1 MLFTAGW
8 AYSLT
13 AQELADVR
21 DGFESRRDAAFEALR
36 DKPLVIAEKQP
47 PLSPGRGT
55 YSRHFAYSITDFAMK
70 AFWLNEQID
79 TANKALQTYSEYYI
93 SDRHGRNDRDSF
105 YWAVDVVSRIVEFY
119 GRSGTIAKG
128 RLTEQTED
136 IILEMIWQYAKEN
149 SKVDSLDEVRQVY
162 AKWNWGT
169 SGGAPIPVS
178 AEVDRSQT
186 WDVKESEN
194 HHAMKVST
202 VWHFARLLNLSPKY
216 NQLKYDDGFTAGEHL
231 AAWTKYSKE
240 YLRQRA
246 KKGLC
251 LEMADG
257 TYNAHTLKGFYNYYD
272 FSEDRELR
280 ALAGD
285 LLTLYYASWAQEQ
298 ISGVRG
304 GGKSR
309 MNGSKGTRTITPI
322 THNMW
327 YYAGLGSASTPSQEL
342 FTVLTS
348 GYRAPLAVIDL
359 VLDVQGRGNYA
370 LHERPLGLADG
381 GFYRNPHYKLRTD
394 YGGIVRYSYCTPD
407 FIMGMPITEA
417 RPLSDWT
424 LISSQSRWLGVIFA
438 GNLDARIYPQCK
450 PDDGSVTFNQ
460 QWGVQKKGTMIS
472 QRLPKGMS
480 QGAGDMQVWFSKDG
494 LENRLEKSG
503 WIFTEAKGAFAAV
516 RPARGDYS
524 WDSQQPKG
532 QWLTFADI
540 SSPAI
545 IEVAQKRDFKD
556 YDAFQNAVIAL
567 PLDWNEQTLSY
578 TGLSGDKFTFYAD
591 CSDTP
596 KINGKPF
603 DYAPENVFESPFVNS
618 KWDSGVVKI
627 TKGDEELVL
636 DFTKSQS
643 GLSDEK
649 IQALKESFTARARGV
664 LESQVASPYPG
675 LDSFVWNKQDF
686 ALSAM
691 LLNTRVDDA
700 NQAIIDACDNVLN
713 DEKCPTACSLHWR
726 MNLFFRIYEF
736 FNSASSR
743 YPSRLSPQA
752 EQKLVDVMWFWLEGN
767 SMVANAEL
775 EQSKSWYIWES
786 ENHDAM
792 NKSSCWSAAMILSRL
807 PQFADR
813 KLNDGKTVTEHF
825 IAWNDFFKYYLR
837 ERAVKGGLIEASSHT
852 YSKYTLQGWY
862 NFYDFA
868 EDPVLKQR
876 AEYAL
881 DLWWASWALE
891 QIDGRNT
898 GAKSRV
904 YHEGIQ
910 LSRDGAYAMCWY
922 YLGIGS
928 PKSKH
933 PGFMCLATSDY
944 RLPDVVYDIASDIES
959 RGTYEFYT
967 RRIGRNIGAVG
978 KTDDGHLLYKIDP
991 DRGAL
996 MKYTFVTP
1004 GFVMGSFLQERLD
1017 GKTDFWAWISD
1028 QNRWIGA
1035 AFEGGAEAIIVPVC
1049 EALGAGGRTNY
1060 SQHISV
1066 QKNGTMIARKVFDGS
1081 RSVGDMRVYFGNDM
1095 DVKQI
1100 NDGLIVASA
1109 KGGYAAVKPVWG
1121 TLNKVD
1127 KNWYKLSDSKSPV
1140 IIEAACTA
1148 DYESLAAFSRK
1159 AGAAKP
1165 RVDKENDFVEYKS
1178 MDGKNTLVFYLDVNK
1193 LPRINGEQ
1201 VDIYPEYTY
1210 KSPYLNSKWGD
1221 GIIVIEKSDRKKVLD
1236 FNKM

>member
-1 MLFTAGW
+1 MLITAGW

-13 AQELADVR
+13 EQELVVLR
-21 DGFESRRDAAFEALR
+21 DGFEARRDAAFDALR

-79 TANKALQTYSEYYI
+79 TANEALQTYSKYYI

-119 GRSGTIAKG
+119 GRNGTIAKG

-136 IILEMIWQYAKEN
+136 LILEMMWQYAKEC
-149 SKVDSLDEVRQVY
+149 SKVDSLDKVYAVY
-162 AKWNWGT
+162 AKWDWST
-169 SGGAPIPVS
+169 SGGEPIPVS
-178 AEVDRSQT
+178 AEVDRSKT
-186 WDVKESEN
+186 WDVIESEN

-202 VWHFARLLNLSPKY
+202 VWHFSRLLSLSPKY
-216 NQLKYDDGFTAGEHL
+216 DQLKYDDGFTAGEHL
-231 AAWTKYSKE
+231 AAWTRYSKE

-257 TYNAHTLKGFYNYYD
+257 TYNAHTLKGIYNYYD
-272 FSEDRELR
+272 FSDDRELR
-280 ALAGD
+280 ALAGN

-298 ISGVRG
+298 IDGVRG

-309 MNGSKGTRTITPI
+309 MNGEKGLRTITPI

-327 YYAGLGSASTPSQEL
+327 YYAGLGSPSTPTQEM

-348 GYRAPLAVIDL
+348 GYRPPLVVIDL
-359 VLDVQGRGNYA
+359 VLDVQGRGNYE

-407 FIMGMPITEA
+407 FIMGMPVVEA
-417 RPLSDWT
+417 RPFTDWI

-438 GNLDARIYPQCK
+438 GDLDARIYPQCK

-472 QRLPKGMS
+472 QRLPKDMS

-516 RPARGDYS
+516 RPARGEYS
-524 WDSQQPKG
+524 WQPQQPKG

-556 YDAFQNAVIAL
+556 YAAFQDAVLTL
-567 PLDWNEQTLSY
+567 PVVWNGQVLNY
-578 TGLSGDKFTFYAD
+578 TGLGGDKFTFYAD
-591 CSDTP
+591 YSDKP

-603 DYAPENVFESPFVNS
+603 NYAPENVFESPFINS
-618 KWDSGVVKI
+618 KWDSGVVTI
-627 TKGDEELVL
+627 TKGDKKLVL
-636 DFTKSQS
+636 DFVNAGS
-643 GLSDEK
+643 GLSDEE
-649 IQALKESFTARARGV
+649 INALKDSFNSRSRSV
-664 LESQVASPYPG
+664 LESQVTSPYPG
-675 LDSFVWNKQDF
+675 SDSFVWNKQDF
-686 ALSAM
+686 ALAALM
-691 LLNTRVDDA
+691 LNTKLEDA
-700 NQAIIDACDNVLN
+700 NQAVIDACDHILN
-713 DEKCPTACSLHWR
+713 NEKCPSDCSLHWNV
-726 MNLFFRIYEF
+726 NLFFRMYEF
-736 FNSASSR
+736 FNSASSH

-752 EQKLVDVMWFWLEGN
+752 EQRIVDVMWFWLDGN
-767 SMVANAEL
+767 SLVANTETQ
-775 EQSKSWYIWES
+775 QSKSWYIWES

-792 NKSSCWSAAMILSRL
+792 NKSSCWSAAMILSGL
-807 PQFADR
+807 PEYADR
-813 KLNDGKTVTEHF
+813 ELKDGKTVTEHF
-825 IAWNDFFKYYLR
+825 VAWNDFFKYYLR
-837 ERAVKGGLIEASSHT
+837 ERAVKGGIIEAGSHS

-868 EDPVLKQR
+868 QDAALKKS

-881 DLWWASWALE
+881 DLWWSSWALE
-891 QIDGRNT
+891 QIEGRNA

-904 YHEGIQ
+904 YHEDIQ
-910 LSRDGAYAMCWY
+910 LSHDGAYSMCWY

-933 PGFMCLATSDY
+933 PGIMCLATSSY
-944 RLPDVVYDIASDIES
+944 RLPDVVYDIASDIEG

-967 RRIGRNIGAVG
+967 RRLGRNIGPVAR
-978 KTDDGHLLYKIDP
+978 TEDGNLQYKIDP
-991 DRGAL
+991 DRGGL
-996 MKYTFVTP
+996 VKYTFVTP
-1004 GFVMGSFLQERLD
+1004 GFVMGSFLQEKLD
-1017 GKTDFWAWISD
+1017 NKTDFWSGISS
-1028 QNRWIGA
+1028 QNRWIGI
-1035 AFEGGAEAIIVPVC
+1035 AFAGGPQAIVVPSC
-1049 EALGAGGRTNY
+1049 EALGAGGRTNHN
-1060 SQHISV
+1060 QHISV
-1066 QKNGTMIARKVFDGS
+1066 QKNGTMIVRKMFEAG
-1081 RSVGDMRVYFGNDM
+1081 SVGNMRMYFGDDM
-1095 DVKQI
+1095 DIKQI
-1100 NDGLIVASA
+1100 NDGFIVAAA
-1109 KGGYAAVKPVWG
+1109 KGGYASVKPVWG
-1121 TLNKVD
+1121 TLNKID
-1127 KNWYKLSDSKSPV
+1127 KNWYQLSDSKSPIV
-1140 IIEAACTA
+1140 IEAAA
-1148 DYESLAAFSRK
+1148 AGDHESMAAFTRI

-1165 RVDKENDFVEYKS
+1165 RVDKENDFVEYQS
-1178 MDGKNTLVFYLDVNK
+1178 MDGKNTLVLYLDVNK
-1193 LPRINGEQ
+1193 LPRINGTE
-1201 VDIYPEYTY
+1201 VDIYPDFAY

-1221 GIIVIEKSDRKKVLD
+1221 GIIVVKKGAREKVLD